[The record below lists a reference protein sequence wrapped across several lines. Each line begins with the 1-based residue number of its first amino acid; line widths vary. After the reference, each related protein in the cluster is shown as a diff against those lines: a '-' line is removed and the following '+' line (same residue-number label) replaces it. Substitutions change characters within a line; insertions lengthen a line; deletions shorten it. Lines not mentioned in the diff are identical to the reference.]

1 MDTITR
7 YILTEEELR
16 RYIPYPLLA
25 ESENHLN
32 TGRAH
37 RAMAILHISP
47 EMLKTFQEKAR
58 KWHLET
64 GFPQGYE
71 FTREELE
78 GWNRMGLLL
87 QMIL

>member
-7 YILTEEELR
+7 YILSDEEVR

-47 EMLKTFQEKAR
+47 EMLKSFQKKAYE
-58 KWHLET
+58 WHISK

-78 GWNRMGLLL
+78 GWNRMTLLL